1 MVIPGADKYCAG
13 CATPLVMRQQDGEP
27 RPVCPSCGR
36 VVYFDPKLATA
47 SIIEREGL
55 TLMVRRAVQTGYG
68 FWSMPGGYVD
78 RGEVV
83 EMAAAREVREETGLI
98 VNIGHLVG
106 VFSDADNPVV
116 VAAYSAVETGGVLA
130 PGPECLEVGFFA
142 VENLPPLAFP
152 RDAQI
157 LSRWRSMRDAG
168 G

>member
-1 MVIPGADKYCAG
+1 MEYA
-13 CATPLVMRQQDGEP
+13 
-27 RPVCPSCGR
+27 
-36 VVYFDPKLATA
+36 
-47 SIIEREGL
+47 
-55 TLMVRRAVQTGYG
+55 
-68 FWSMPGGYVD
+68 GGYVD

-157 LSRWRSMRDAG
+157 LSRWQSMQDAG

>member
-1 MVIPGADKYCAG
+1 
-13 CATPLVMRQQDGEP
+13 MRQQDGEP

-68 FWSMPGGYVD
+68 LWSMPGGYVD

-130 PGPECLEVGFFA
+130 PGPECLEVGFFC
-142 VENLPPLAFP
+142 
-152 RDAQI
+152 
-157 LSRWRSMRDAG
+157 G
-168 G
+168 